1 MDVVE
6 KLVINGAGSSKGGTF
21 QSVEING
28 SGTVAGDVECDTFS
42 FNGNGK
48 ADGSVK
54 AKAVTI
60 SGSGKIHGDVEAE
73 SIRMNGTGFIQGEV
87 SVKQLKIAGSSTFGR
102 TVKAD
107 GIDISG
113 KAVMEA
119 DCETETFQS
128 EGKCKISGLL
138 NADQVIIKLSAGE
151 SYVREIGCR
160 HLQVT
165 CRKGMLT
172 LLRLMPQP
180 VLTAELIE
188 GDVIELTNTKAKTV
202 RGNKVVI
209 GPDCQIETVE
219 YSGDY
224 TCDPSASV
232 ETSTKL

>member
-1 MDVVE
+1 MDVME
-6 KLVINGAGSSKGGTF
+6 KLVINGSGSSKGGTF

-28 SGTVAGDVECDTFS
+28 SGTVAGDVECETFS
-42 FNGNGK
+42 FNGTGK

-73 SIRMNGTGFIQGEV
+73 SIRINGTGLIEGEV
-87 SVKQLKIAGSSTFGR
+87 SAKQLKIAGSSTFGG

-107 GIDISG
+107 DIVISG

-128 EGKCKISGLL
+128 EGKCNISGLL
-138 NADQVIIKLSAGE
+138 NADQVMIKLSAGE
-151 SYVREIGCR
+151 SNVREIGCR

-165 CRKGMLT
+165 GRKGMLT
-172 LLRLMPQP
+172 LLRLLPQP

-202 RGNKVVI
+202 RGNKVII

-224 TCDPSASV
+224 SCDPSASV
-232 ETSTKL
+232 KTCTKM

>member
-1 MDVVE
+1 M
-6 KLVINGAGSSKGGTF
+6 
-21 QSVEING
+21 
-28 SGTVAGDVECDTFS
+28 
-42 FNGNGK
+42 
-48 ADGSVK
+48 
-54 AKAVTI
+54 
-60 SGSGKIHGDVEAE
+60 
-73 SIRMNGTGFIQGEV
+73 
-87 SVKQLKIAGSSTFGR
+87 KIAGSSTFSG

>member
-1 MDVVE
+1 M
-6 KLVINGAGSSKGGTF
+6 
-21 QSVEING
+21 
-28 SGTVAGDVECDTFS
+28 
-42 FNGNGK
+42 
-48 ADGSVK
+48 
-54 AKAVTI
+54 
-60 SGSGKIHGDVEAE
+60 
-73 SIRMNGTGFIQGEV
+73 
-87 SVKQLKIAGSSTFGR
+87 KIAGSSTFGG

-151 SYVREIGCR
+151 SYAREIGCR

-188 GDVIELTNTKAKTV
+188 GD
-202 RGNKVVI
+202 GNKVII

>member
-1 MDVVE
+1 MDVME
-6 KLVINGAGSSKGGTF
+6 KLVINGSGSSKGGTF

-42 FNGNGK
+42 FNGTGT

-60 SGSGKIHGDVEAE
+60 SGSGKIHGDVEAKF
-73 SIRMNGTGFIQGEV
+73 IRINGTGIIEGEV
-87 SVKQLKIAGSSTFGR
+87 SAKQLKIAGSTTIGG

-107 GIDISG
+107 NIVISG

-128 EGKCKISGLL
+128 EGKCKVSGLL
-138 NADQVIIKLSAGE
+138 NVDQVFIKLSAGE

-165 CRKGMLT
+165 GRKGMLT
-172 LLRLMPQP
+172 LLRLLPQP

-188 GDVIELTNTKAKTV
+188 GDEIDLTNTKAKTV
-202 RGNKVVI
+202 RGNKVKI
-209 GPDCQIETVE
+209 GPNCQIEAVE
-219 YSGDY
+219 YSGVY

-232 ETSTKL
+232 ETCTRM

>member
-1 MDVVE
+1 
-6 KLVINGAGSSKGGTF
+6 
-21 QSVEING
+21 
-28 SGTVAGDVECDTFS
+28 
-42 FNGNGK
+42 
-48 ADGSVK
+48 
-54 AKAVTI
+54 
-60 SGSGKIHGDVEAE
+60 
-73 SIRMNGTGFIQGEV
+73 MNGTGFIQGEV
-87 SVKQLKIAGSSTFGR
+87 SAKQLKIAGSSTFCG

-151 SYVREIGCR
+151 SYAREIGCR

-202 RGNKVVI
+202 RGNKVII
-209 GPDCQIETVE
+209 GPGCSIGTIEYE
-219 YSGDY
+219 NKYE
-224 TCDPSASV
+224 CDPHSQIK
-232 ETSTKL
+232 EKTKL